1 VTALDPEHYLAY
13 AGRSEIHWS
22 RGDSSRATLDP
33 STVIGLQPEFH
44 GGYALRA
51 LAYQRRGKLDEARQ
65 DYARAIEL
73 DPAWRSVETARAYLT
88 ICRDDALRAVEA
100 LLD

>member
-1 VTALDPEHYLAY
+1 M
-13 AGRSEIHWS
+13 
-22 RGDSSRATLDP
+22 
-33 STVIGLQPEFH
+33 IGLQPEFH

-51 LAYQRRGKLDEARQ
+51 LAYHKRGKRDEARQ

-88 ICRDDALRAVEA
+88 ICRDDALMAVAA
-100 LLD
+100 LLDDLSSSGTYL